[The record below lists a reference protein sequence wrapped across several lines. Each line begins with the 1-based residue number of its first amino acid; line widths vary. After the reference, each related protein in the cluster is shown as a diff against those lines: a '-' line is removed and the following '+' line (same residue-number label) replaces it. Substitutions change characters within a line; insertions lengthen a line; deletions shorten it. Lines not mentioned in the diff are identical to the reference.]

1 METTR
6 PSLPLEDKSSF
17 NMVSV
22 SEKPATLRRAIA
34 QGKIIL
40 TPEAFRAIRE
50 KSNPKGDVLA
60 QAEIAGILAAKNTSN
75 LIPLCHPLPIEQIL
89 VRFVM
94 NGDDSSVTSICEVR
108 TTAKTGV
115 EMEALS
121 GVNGSLLAIYDLSK
135 ILTPELVITDIYLRF
150 KEGGKTGHWT
160 HPLHQSKTQSNI
172 ATTTAPEALPLQGI
186 CASVLTISDRCSHG
200 EAEDFSGPA
209 AERALQ
215 ALGAQVKGRQIVAD
229 DIEAIRL
236 AVFEITRSLE
246 YRLLI
251 TTGGTGV
258 SPRDVTPE
266 ALEKLWTKPI
276 PGIGEMLRSLGSS
289 YTPFSWLSRS
299 TGGLIGNTLVI
310 ALPGKPSAVQE
321 GIEILKAHLPHL
333 CHIAQGGRH

>member
-6 PSLPLEDKSSF
+6 PFQPLEDNSSF
-17 NMVSV
+17 KMVSV
-22 SEKPATLRRAIA
+22 SEKPATPRRAIA

-40 TPEAFRAIRE
+40 TREAFQAICE

-94 NGDDSSVTSICEVR
+94 SPEDSSITSICEVR

-135 ILTPELVITDIYLRF
+135 ILTPELVITDIYLKL
-150 KEGGKTGHWT
+150 KEGGKSGHWT
-160 HPLHQSKTQSNI
+160 HPLHEPKAQSTPASSS
-172 ATTTAPEALPLQGI
+172 LPLQDI
-186 CASVLTISDRCSHG
+186 CASVLTISDRCSRG

-209 AERALQ
+209 AEVALQ
-215 ALGAQVKGRQIVAD
+215 ALGAQVKGRQMVAD
-229 DIEAIRL
+229 DIDAIR
-236 AVFEITRSLE
+236 ATVFEMTRSLE
-246 YRLLI
+246 YRLLV

-266 ALEKLWTKPI
+266 ALETLWTKPI
-276 PGIGEMLRSLGSS
+276 PGIGEMLRSHGSR
-289 YTPFSWLSRS
+289 YTQYSWLSRS
-299 TGGLIGNTLVI
+299 TGGLIGETLVI
-310 ALPGKPSAVQE
+310 ALPGKPSAVRE
-321 GIEILKAHLPHL
+321 GIEILKNHLPHL